1 MKKLLLLALGVVLMH
16 TPVLASDFP
25 FGNFTVE
32 EMSLKAYEKDKTAN
46 AVVLNEFGKSWIS
59 SGDGIPLI
67 HEYHIK
73 IKIFNSK
80 AFDKGN
86 IEIPLYKSDNN
97 SFERV
102 RDIEAVTFYTDDNGG
117 VQRLAFNASNIIRE
131 NKNKYWDVVK
141 FAMPGLRDGCIIEY
155 KYTIES
161 PYTLN
166 MKDWTFQTDIP
177 KINSEYE
184 VHIPGFFNFK
194 ATLVGPL
201 KLTKN
206 TGDLERECFQV
217 RGSKSDCSKLV
228 FGMADVPAFIEEDHM
243 TSPKNFIAA
252 IDFELNDYVDP
263 YDGTKHVKTQT
274 WTDIDKSLKQ
284 SDSFG
289 SQLKKSGV
297 FKDKLPLILTGA
309 TDSLSKAR
317 AIYAYFQKNVKCNNI
332 YGIWSDN
339 GVRKALDTHS
349 GSVADINLGLV
360 TALNAAGL
368 NTEAV
373 ILATRDHGFINKLY
387 PVVGGFNYVVA
398 KVNVNNKTY
407 LLDATEPYLPFGMLP
422 ERCLNDQGRVMSL
435 NKPSYWIDMKASQ
448 KWARTYAM
456 DLTLQPNGK
465 LTGVIK
471 NFSMGY
477 EALSK
482 RKAIKKFNSIDEYVE
497 NLDEKNT
504 KLKILKAEVLNVD
517 SLDLPLSEV
526 YEVEINL
533 FDNMNNNRMAFNPF
547 FLNQISENP
556 FKLAERTYPVD
567 WGAQSDTKVILTM
580 HLPEGYE
587 IENPP
592 KGVSLGLPNSG
603 GRFLTAFDSQ
613 STTFTFSH
621 VIQLNNAIYSSDEY
635 PYLKELFNKII
646 QEQKS
651 DIIFR
656 KKS

>member
-1 MKKLLLLALGVVLMH
+1 MKKLLLLALGAVLMH
-16 TPVLASDFP
+16 TSVLASDFP

-59 SGDGIPLI
+59 STDGIPLI

-80 AFDKGN
+80 AFEKGN
-86 IEIPLYKSDNN
+86 VEIPLYKSDNN

-117 VQRLAFNASNIIRE
+117 VQRMAFNASNIIKE

-177 KINSEYE
+177 KMNSEYE
-184 VHIPGFFNFK
+184 VHIPGYFNFK

-206 TGDLERECFQV
+206 TGDLEQECFQV
-217 RGSKSDCSKLV
+217 RGNKADCSKLV

-252 IDFELNDYVDP
+252 IDFELNDYIDP

-360 TALNAAGL
+360 TALNTAGL

-477 EALSK
+477 EALNK

-504 KLKILKAEVLNVD
+504 KLKILKSEVLNVD

-526 YEVEINL
+526 YEVEISL

-603 GRFLTAFDSQ
+603 GRFLTAYDSQ
-613 STTFTFSH
+613 ATTFTFSH